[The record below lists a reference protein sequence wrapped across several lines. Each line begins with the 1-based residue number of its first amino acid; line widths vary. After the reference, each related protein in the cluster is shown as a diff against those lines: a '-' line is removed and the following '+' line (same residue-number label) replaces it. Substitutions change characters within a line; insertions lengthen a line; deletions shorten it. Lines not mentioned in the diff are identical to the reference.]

1 LNLATGGNF
10 DGGALDESIQ
20 KAELK
25 VDWIKYETLNGV
37 GQLIKK

>member
-10 DGGALDESIQ
+10 GGGALDETIQ

-25 VDWIKYETLNGV
+25 VDSI
-37 GQLIKK
+37 